1 MSSPRSPSVS
11 SSKPPPA
18 ISSSYPLPPAQL
30 IELYSDENIAKKRNP
45 DPPKPIVDGMYTM
58 FGVQMNMDESII
70 RPLESQGIK
79 RLYPRE
85 YDHKRELKKINASI
99 LVNFLDLL
107 DVLIKCPDTSK
118 REEKCADIAM
128 LFIQMHH
135 LINELRPHQARETIR
150 VTLHN
155 QKRQKLEMIS
165 RLNKQIEKVNEMI
178 VNYTNNIPD
187 LGDSKAALEQLVQ
200 FKQMLNDVRES
211 FDHPTTV
218 QSNEKESNLSELD
231 SLMCNIVDHV

>member
-1 MSSPRSPSVS
+1 
-11 SSKPPPA
+11 
-18 ISSSYPLPPAQL
+18 
-30 IELYSDENIAKKRNP
+30 
-45 DPPKPIVDGMYTM
+45 
-58 FGVQMNMDESII
+58 
-70 RPLESQGIK
+70 
-79 RLYPRE
+79 
-85 YDHKRELKKINASI
+85 LKKINASI